1 MRFYLRVD
9 DLTPFIDTSGH
20 SLTYQRISPIADCK
34 SDLSRFYPIAL
45 QERITWAIMHTGE
58 FNVYS
63 CQLCN
68 GLTIYNTFVFEFA
81 SDADALSFKLRW
93 ML

>member
-9 DLTPFIDTSGH
+9 DLSPYIDTSGH
-20 SLTYQRISPIADCK
+20 SLTYQRISPIADRR

-45 QERITWAIMHTGE
+45 QERITWAIEYTGD
-58 FNVYS
+58 FHVYS

-68 GLTIYNTFVFEFA
+68 GWTIYNTFVFEF
-81 SDADALSFKLRW
+81 SDDADALNFRLRW
-93 ML
+93 MP